1 MEQDRADR
9 LSDRVEERT
18 LAQCQ
23 VLYSEALTKAVRRAA
38 SVFDQLK
45 AVDEKKP
52 PSVYDTPEKQEEWRS
67 NEKRRILRQSGLA
80 NLIAR
85 ETAAAGA
92 QAAVLIR
99 SSMDEIERINRV
111 VDDIGEA

>member
-38 SVFDQLK
+38 
-45 AVDEKKP
+45 
-52 PSVYDTPEKQEEWRS
+52 
-67 NEKRRILRQSGLA
+67 
-80 NLIAR
+80 
-85 ETAAAGA
+85 AGA